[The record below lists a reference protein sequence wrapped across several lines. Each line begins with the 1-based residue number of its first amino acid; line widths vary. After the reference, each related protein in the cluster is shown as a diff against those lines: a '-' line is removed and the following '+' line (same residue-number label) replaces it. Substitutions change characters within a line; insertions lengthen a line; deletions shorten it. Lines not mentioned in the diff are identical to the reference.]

1 MEKNSLETDN
11 TMTPEQI
18 LKLTEQRHVVRSEE
32 VVCDLVNGSNADNE
46 ESSKKMVGLGT
57 KVDLCKIE
65 GTRASKKADIEIK
78 EIDDTVGKI
87 KSKVEHEKKESQV
100 DDGAKGSAD
109 PAVQELEL
117 KLKLVGKDMD
127 RKISEITQLR
137 KRLRELEEEKDEINN
152 DLNEILNLNA
162 GDRDRSIL
170 ELKQKVREVEKE
182 KKQLSKALK
191 EAIFAQQET
200 KEEQRN
206 LKEGNC
212 KQSHN
217 RHNYSLQEIMNEIK
231 TEANEGG
238 GWSGKHDIL
247 CNTIVKQ

>member
-1 MEKNSLETDN
+1 MEKNSHETDN
-11 TMTPEQI
+11 TTTPEQI
-18 LKLTEQRHVVRSEE
+18 LKPSEQSHVVRSEE
-32 VVCDLVNGSNADNE
+32 VVCDLANRSHAENE
-46 ESSKKMVGLGT
+46 KSSKKKIDLGT

-65 GTRASKKADIEIK
+65 DTRATKKADFEVK
-78 EIDDTVGKI
+78 EIDETVGEV
-87 KSKVEHEKKESQV
+87 KSKVEHEKREGQV

-109 PAVQELEL
+109 PAVQELQL
-117 KLKLVGKDMD
+117 KLKLAGKDMD

-137 KRLRELEEEKDEINN
+137 KRLRQLEEEKDEINK
-152 DLNEILNLNA
+152 DLNEILILSN

-182 KKQLSKALK
+182 KKQLSKDLQ
-191 EAIFAQQET
+191 EAIFAQQEM

-206 LKEGNC
+206 PKEGNY

-217 RHNYSLQEIMNEIK
+217 RQNHSLQDIMNEIK
-231 TEANEGG
+231 TKANEG